1 MPIQKLPKGE
11 NNPREMIWTK
21 MDEDFSLPVI
31 MSVTTIIAGI
41 KKRKTV
47 QKLYP
52 LLCDLIYMT

>member
-31 MSVTTIIAGI
+31 ISVTTIIAGI

-52 LLCDLIYMT
+52 HLCDLIYMT